1 MKLGWQIVCL
11 NEVWYDHTVCV
22 ISFHPAVGCSREMTL
37 TAGIARETRC
47 NLYVG
52 AVDGWTWDE
61 VSVCLRDV
69 CAHMA
74 ERGSSQR
81 AAIRPECWDTYSRVT
96 GLCGAADSWK
106 PLSYNFVTWSRGAA
120 GPQLRVF
127 KWVQTILTLTAFL
140 SGFLK
145 FEDALLKK
153 HFLFFP
159 LPFYPNH
166 FMDSQHSALQ
176 KKDLSALAL

>member
-22 ISFHPAVGCSREMTL
+22 ISFHPAVWCSGEMTL

-106 PLSYNFVTWSRGAA
+106 PLSYNFVMWSRGAA
-120 GPQLRVF
+120 GSQLRIF
-127 KWVQTILTLTAFL
+127 KWVQTILTLTAFFVWVLKVWRRTLTKAFPFFSSLFL
-140 SGFLK
+140 SKPFHGFA
-145 FEDALLKK
+145 ALCPPKEG
-153 HFLFFP
+153 
-159 LPFYPNH
+159 
-166 FMDSQHSALQ
+166 S
-176 KKDLSALAL
+176 